1 MNAPLAHLFRHNRW
15 ANLRLLDAC
24 AALPPEH
31 LDAEAVGGYGSIRAT
46 FAHLAGAEE
55 RYLRGFTGEDS
66 HATIL
71 EDAGPDLATVRA
83 HLAASGEAFVGIAEG
98 MAEDRVLM
106 TRRLGEERRL
116 PATLLLT
123 QAINHATEHRTQI
136 ATILT
141 QLGVEPPSTDG
152 WTFAAEE
159 EGTGAST

>member
-1 MNAPLAHLFRHNRW
+1 MNVPLAHLFRHNRW

-31 LDAEAVGGYGSIRAT
+31 LEASAVGGYGSIRAT

-55 RYLRGFTGEDS
+55 RYARGFTGEDT
-66 HATIL
+66 HATVL
-71 EDAGPDLATVRA
+71 EERRPDLATLRE
-83 HLAASGEAFVGIAEG
+83 HLDASGRAFVAIAEG
-98 MAEDRVLM
+98 MDEDRVLT
-106 TRRLGEERRL
+106 TRRRGEERQL

-141 QLGVEPPSTDG
+141 QIGVQPPAMDG
-152 WTFAAEE
+152 WTFAH
-159 EGTGAST
+159 EGEAG